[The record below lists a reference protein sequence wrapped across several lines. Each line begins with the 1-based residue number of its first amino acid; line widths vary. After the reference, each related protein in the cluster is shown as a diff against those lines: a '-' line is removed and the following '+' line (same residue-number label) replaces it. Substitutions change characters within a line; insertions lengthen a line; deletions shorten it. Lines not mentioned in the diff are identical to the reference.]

1 MTFLQAEK
9 KRQTEWKLKTKYL
22 SREAKKPG
30 LYCSR
35 LFPFCLPIEH
45 SEENLFPPIRDE
57 ALTYFRLNDI
67 SWHGSAL
74 PGKPSNHLCSSQ
86 ILTVNLLFPFQHDP
100 EALKALFSPII
111 PDIEEILPIE
121 KDGQYLAFEWIHP
134 KNPLGETPHHGR
146 VLRRGL
152 GNTSIDFAFLYRST
166 TGGIHFVLGETKY
179 TESYAATRGGIRSDG
194 MEKVSLYKPFFIGE
208 DSPFK
213 IKDIPSIEEF
223 STEPFYQLLRHQLLA
238 AQTVNISEGRISRAI
253 VLHLYTEQNKALQRP
268 TNPAFR
274 IWGDSVYP
282 IWKGLL
288 NTSEDFVYSSLES
301 MISSFCTVSG
311 NQYRGWTDVGAQI
324 ELTD

>member
-1 MTFLQAEK
+1 
-9 KRQTEWKLKTKYL
+9 
-22 SREAKKPG
+22 
-30 LYCSR
+30 
-35 LFPFCLPIEH
+35 
-45 SEENLFPPIRDE
+45 
-57 ALTYFRLNDI
+57 
-67 SWHGSAL
+67 
-74 PGKPSNHLCSSQ
+74 
-86 ILTVNLLFPFQHDP
+86 
-100 EALKALFSPII
+100 
-111 PDIEEILPIE
+111 
-121 KDGQYLAFEWIHP
+121 
-134 KNPLGETPHHGR
+134 
-146 VLRRGL
+146 
-152 GNTSIDFAFLYRST
+152 
-166 TGGIHFVLGETKY
+166 
-179 TESYAATRGGIRSDG
+179 